1 MKINENI
8 KEASTLPASFY
19 RERAVFDEVKEK
31 IFAASWLYV
40 ADVSVVKNAGEVYPF
55 TLLPGVLDEPLV
67 LVRDREGVLRCLS
80 NVCTHRGKVIVEE
93 AGTVGTMLRCGY
105 HGRCFR
111 LDGSFKSMPEFG
123 QAEGFPT
130 AADDLHQ
137 VPVREWLGMVF
148 VSLSPA
154 FDFEEATQ
162 PIRERVGFL
171 PMDTLVF
178 EEEGTKDYFVNANWA
193 LYCDN
198 FLEGFHI
205 PFVHPA
211 LNQALDFGQYDY
223 ELFPY
228 CNLQIGIA
236 DEGQLHFEV
245 PKGHPDFGKKIYA
258 WYYWLFPN
266 LMLNFY
272 PWGLSLNV
280 VEPLSHERTKV
291 RFRTYR
297 FENQPF
303 NRSDNQLEKTEF
315 EDEAVVES
323 VQRGIQSRFYQ
334 QGRFSPTM
342 EKGVHHFHR
351 LVADFLN
358 EKQPC

>member
-1 MKINENI
+1 MLVSDDIRQ
-8 KEASTLPASFY
+8 ASTLPGRFY
-19 RERAVFDEVKEK
+19 ADRAVFDEVKEK
-31 IFAASWLYV
+31 IFASSWLYV
-40 ADVSVVKNAGEVYPF
+40 ADNEVVKNSGDAYPF
-55 TLLPGVLDEPLV
+55 ILLPGVLDEPLV
-67 LVRDREGVLRCLS
+67 LVRDGEGVLRCLS
-80 NVCTHRGKVIVEE
+80 NVCTHRGKLIVEQP
-93 AGTVGTMLRCGY
+93 GNHSLMLRCGY

-111 LDGSFKSMPEFG
+111 LDGSFKSMPEFK
-123 QAEGFPT
+123 E
-130 AADDLHQ
+130 AADFPSPADNLAQ

-148 VSLSPA
+148 VSLQPA
-154 FDFEEATQ
+154 FDFEEAIW
-162 PIRERVGFL
+162 PIMDRVGFL
-171 PMDTLVF
+171 PLDMLRF
-178 EEEGTKDYFVNANWA
+178 EREGTQEYHVKANWA

-198 FLEGFHI
+198 YLEGFHI

-223 ELFPY
+223 ELFRY

-236 DEGQLHFEV
+236 DEGQPHFELPPGQV
-245 PKGHPDFGKKIYA
+245 DFGKKIYA

-280 VEPLSHERTKV
+280 VEPLDHERTKV
-291 RFRTYR
+291 SFRTYR

-303 NRSDNQLEKTEF
+303 NRGENQLEKTEM

-323 VQRGIQSRFYQ
+323 VQLGIQSRFYKR
-334 QGRFSPTM
+334 GRFSPSM

-351 LVADFLN
+351 LVAEFLAG
-358 EKQPC
+358 K

>member
-1 MKINENI
+1 MHISDNI
-8 KEASTLPASFY
+8 RQASTLPGRFY
-19 RERAVFDEVKEK
+19 SDRAIFDEVKEK

-40 ADVSVVKNAGEVYPF
+40 ADADVVARPGDAYPF

-67 LVRDREGVLRCLS
+67 LVRDREGTLRCLS
-80 NVCTHRGKVIVEE
+80 NVCTHRGKLIVEQP
-93 AGTVGTMLRCGY
+93 ANFPMVLRCGY

-123 QAEGFPT
+123 QAEDFPT
-130 AADDLHQ
+130 PADDLANI
-137 VPVREWLGMVF
+137 PVREWLGMVF
-148 VSLSPA
+148 VSLAPA
-154 FDFEEATQ
+154 FDFEEATR

-171 PMDTLVF
+171 PLDQLRF
-178 EEEGTKDYFVNANWA
+178 EAEGTQQYHVKANWA

-198 FLEGFHI
+198 YLEGFHI

-223 ELFPY
+223 ELFPF

-236 DEGQLHFEV
+236 DEGQPHFEL
-245 PKGHPDFGKKIYA
+245 PPGQPDFGKKIYA
-258 WYYWLFPN
+258 WYFWLFPN

-280 VEPLSHERTKV
+280 VEPLDHERTKV
-291 RFRTYR
+291 SFRTYR
-297 FENQPF
+297 FENQAF
-303 NRSDNQLEKTEF
+303 NRSDNQLEATEL

-323 VQRGIQSRFYQ
+323 VQLGIRSRYYQ
-334 QGRFSPTM
+334 RGRFSPTM

-351 LVADFLN
+351 LVAGFLGL
-358 EKQPC
+358 

>member
-1 MKINENI
+1 MMKINNDI
-8 KEASTLPASFY
+8 RQASTLPGSFY
-19 RERAVFDEVKEK
+19 RDKAIFDEVKEK

-40 ADVSVVKNAGEVYPF
+40 ADVSVVKNPGDVYPF
-55 TLLPGVLDEPLV
+55 TLLPGVLDEPLL

-93 AGTVGTMLRCGY
+93 AGSAGTMLRCGY

-111 LDGSFKSMPEFG
+111 LDGSFKSMPEF
-123 QAEGFPT
+123 QHAEDFPT
-130 AADDLHQ
+130 AADNLHQ
-137 VPVREWLGMVF
+137 VPMREWMGMVF
-148 VSLSPA
+148 VSLNPA
-154 FDFEEATQ
+154 FDFEAATQ
-162 PIRERVGFL
+162 PIRERVNFL
-171 PMDTLVF
+171 PTDKLVF
-178 EEEGTKDYFVNANWA
+178 EKEGTTDYFVNANWA

-223 ELFPY
+223 ELFRY

-236 DEGQLHFEV
+236 EEGQPHFDV
-245 PKGHPDFGKKIYA
+245 PQGHPDFGKKIYA
-258 WYYWLFPN
+258 WYFWLFPN
-266 LMLNFY
+266 LMFNFY
-272 PWGLSLNV
+272 PWGLSLNII
-280 VEPLSHERTKV
+280 EPLSHERTKV
-291 RFRTYR
+291 SFRTYR

-303 NRSDNQLEKTEF
+303 NRSENQLEKTEL

-342 EKGVHHFHR
+342 EKGVHHFHG
-351 LVADFLN
+351 LVASFL
-358 EKQPC
+358 ER